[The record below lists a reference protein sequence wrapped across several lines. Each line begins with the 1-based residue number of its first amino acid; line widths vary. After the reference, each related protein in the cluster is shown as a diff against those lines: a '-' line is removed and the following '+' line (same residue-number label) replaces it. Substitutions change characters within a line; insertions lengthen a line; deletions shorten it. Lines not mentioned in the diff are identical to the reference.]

1 MNIENIDIL
10 TLIPQK
16 RPFVMVDRLIDFNEE
31 GSTTDFV
38 VREDNLFCVDGTL
51 LETGIM
57 ENIAQTCAARI
68 GYINLYEKKESV
80 KIGVIGSIKD
90 FKIFEL
96 PKIGDILE
104 TTINVISEVFAITLV
119 SAKVKIKDQYN
130 ADGSEKIIAQC
141 EMKISLTDKE
151 IG

>member
-1 MNIENIDIL
+1 MEIKNIDIL
-10 TLIPQK
+10 TLIPQR
-16 RPFVMVDRLIDFNEE
+16 RPFVMIDRLLSFDEIE
-31 GSTTDFV
+31 SSTDFV
-38 VREDNLFCVDGTL
+38 IKEDNIFCKDGLF

-68 GYINLYEKKESV
+68 GYININNNESV

-90 FKIFEL
+90 LIITKL
-96 PKIGDILE
+96 PKVGATLF
-104 TTINVISEVFAITLV
+104 TKVKVLSEVFAITLV
-119 SAKVKIKDQYN
+119 EAEVYDNEELIAK
-130 ADGSEKIIAQC
+130 C

>member
-1 MNIENIDIL
+1 MEIKDIDIL
-10 TLIPQK
+10 TLIPQR
-16 RPFVMVDRLIDFNEE
+16 RPFVMIDRLLTFDEIE
-31 GSTTDFV
+31 SSTDFV
-38 VREDNLFCVDGTL
+38 IKEDNIFCKDGLF

-68 GYINLYEKKESV
+68 GYININNNESV

-90 FKIFEL
+90 LIITKL
-96 PKIGDILE
+96 PKVGSTLV
-104 TTINVISEVFAITLV
+104 TKVKVLSEVFAITLV
-119 SAKVKIKDQYN
+119 EAEVYDNDELIAK
-130 ADGSEKIIAQC
+130 C

>member
-1 MNIENIDIL
+1 MEIKDIDIL
-10 TLIPQK
+10 TLIPQR
-16 RPFVMVDRLIDFNEE
+16 RPFVLVDRLLSFNEIE
-31 GSTTDFV
+31 SSTDLV
-38 VREDNLFCVDGTL
+38 IREDNLFCKDGMF

-68 GYINLYEKKESV
+68 GYINMYHKNESV

-90 FKIFEL
+90 LIIKKL
-96 PKIGDILE
+96 PEVGSRLITKVK
-104 TTINVISEVFAITLV
+104 VISEVFAITLV
-119 SAKVKIKDQYN
+119 EAEVYNNDELIAK
-130 ADGSEKIIAQC
+130 C

>member
-1 MNIENIDIL
+1 MEIKDIDIL
-10 TLIPQK
+10 TLIPQR
-16 RPFVMVDRLIDFNEE
+16 RPFVMIDRLLSFDEIE
-31 GSTTDFV
+31 SSTDFV
-38 VREDNLFCVDGTL
+38 IKEDNIFCKDGLF

-68 GYINLYEKKESV
+68 GYININNNESV

-90 FKIFEL
+90 LIITKL
-96 PKIGDILE
+96 PKVGSTLV
-104 TTINVISEVFAITLV
+104 TKVKVLSEVFAITLV
-119 SAKVKIKDQYN
+119 EAEVYDNDELIAK
-130 ADGSEKIIAQC
+130 C

>member
-1 MNIENIDIL
+1 MEIKDIDIL
-10 TLIPQK
+10 TLIPQR
-16 RPFVMVDRLIDFNEE
+16 RPFVMIDRLLTFDEIE
-31 GSTTDFV
+31 SSTDFV
-38 VREDNLFCVDGTL
+38 IKEDNIFCKDGLF

-68 GYINLYEKKESV
+68 GYININNNESV

-90 FKIFEL
+90 LVITKL
-96 PKIGDILE
+96 PKVGATLL
-104 TTINVISEVFAITLV
+104 TKVKVLSEVFAITLV
-119 SAKVKIKDQYN
+119 EAEVYDNDELIAK
-130 ADGSEKIIAQC
+130 C

>member
-1 MNIENIDIL
+1 MEIKDIDIL
-10 TLIPQK
+10 TLIPQR
-16 RPFVMVDRLIDFNEE
+16 RPFVMIDRLLTFDEIE
-31 GSTTDFV
+31 SSTDFV
-38 VREDNLFCVDGTL
+38 IKEDNIFCKDGLF

-68 GYINLYEKKESV
+68 GYININNNESV

-90 FKIFEL
+90 LVITKL
-96 PKIGDILE
+96 PKVG
-104 TTINVISEVFAITLV
+104 TTLLTKVKVLSEVFAITLV
-119 SAKVKIKDQYN
+119 EAEVYDNEELIAK
-130 ADGSEKIIAQC
+130 C

>member
-1 MNIENIDIL
+1 MMEIKDIDIL
-10 TLIPQK
+10 TLIPQR
-16 RPFVMVDRLIDFNEE
+16 RPFVMIDRLLSFDEIE
-31 GSTTDFV
+31 SSTDFV
-38 VREDNLFCVDGTL
+38 IKEDNIFCKDGLF

-68 GYINLYEKKESV
+68 GYININNNESV

-90 FKIFEL
+90 LIITKL
-96 PKIGDILE
+96 PKVG
-104 TTINVISEVFAITLV
+104 TTLVTKVKVLSEVFAITLV
-119 SAKVKIKDQYN
+119 EAEVYDNNELIAK
-130 ADGSEKIIAQC
+130 C

>member
-1 MNIENIDIL
+1 MEIKDIDIL
-10 TLIPQK
+10 TLIPQR
-16 RPFVMVDRLIDFNEE
+16 RPFVMVDRLLSFDETE
-31 GSTTDFV
+31 SSTDFV
-38 VREDNLFCVDGTL
+38 IKEDNIFCKDGLF

-68 GYINLYEKKESV
+68 GYININNNESV

-90 FKIFEL
+90 LIITKL
-96 PKIGDILE
+96 PKVG
-104 TTINVISEVFAITLV
+104 TTLVTKVKVLSEVFAITLV
-119 SAKVKIKDQYN
+119 EAEVYDNDELIAK
-130 ADGSEKIIAQC
+130 C

>member
-1 MNIENIDIL
+1 MMEIKDIDIL
-10 TLIPQK
+10 TLIPQR
-16 RPFVMVDRLIDFNEE
+16 RPFVMIDRLLSFDETE
-31 GSTTDFV
+31 SSTDFV
-38 VREDNLFCVDGTL
+38 IKEDYIFCKDGLF

-68 GYINLYEKKESV
+68 GYININNNESV

-90 FKIFEL
+90 LIITKL
-96 PKIGDILE
+96 PKVGATLL
-104 TTINVISEVFAITLV
+104 TKVKVLSEVFAITLV
-119 SAKVKIKDQYN
+119 EAEVYDNDELIAK
-130 ADGSEKIIAQC
+130 C

>member
-1 MNIENIDIL
+1 MEIKDIDIL
-10 TLIPQK
+10 SLIPQR
-16 RPFVMVDRLIDFNEE
+16 RPFVMIDRLLSFDEIE
-31 GSTTDFV
+31 SSTDFV
-38 VREDNLFCVDGTL
+38 IKEDNIFCKDGLF

-68 GYINLYEKKESV
+68 GYININNNESV

-90 FKIFEL
+90 LIITKL
-96 PKIGDILE
+96 PKVG
-104 TTINVISEVFAITLV
+104 TTLVTKVKVLSEVFAITLV
-119 SAKVKIKDQYN
+119 EAEVYDNEELIAK
-130 ADGSEKIIAQC
+130 C

>member
-1 MNIENIDIL
+1 MREVMDIKDIDIL
-10 TLIPQK
+10 TLIPQR
-16 RPFVMVDRLIDFNEE
+16 RPFVMVDRLLSFDETE
-31 GSTTDFV
+31 SSTDFV
-38 VREDNLFCVDGTL
+38 VREDNIFCKDGLF

-68 GYINLYEKKESV
+68 GYINIANNESV

-90 FKIFEL
+90 LIITKL
-96 PKIGDILE
+96 PKVGSRLL
-104 TTINVISEVFAITLV
+104 TKVKVLSEVFAITLV
-119 SAKVKIKDQYN
+119 EAEVFDN
-130 ADGSEKIIAQC
+130 DELVARC

>member
-1 MNIENIDIL
+1 MEIKDIDIL
-10 TLIPQK
+10 TLIPQR
-16 RPFVMVDRLIDFNEE
+16 RPFVMIDRLLSFDEIE
-31 GSTTDFV
+31 SSTDFV
-38 VREDNLFCVDGTL
+38 IKEDNIFCKDGLF

-68 GYINLYEKKESV
+68 GYININNNESV

-90 FKIFEL
+90 LVITKL
-96 PKIGDILE
+96 PKVGATLL
-104 TTINVISEVFAITLV
+104 TKVKVLSEVFAITLV
-119 SAKVKIKDQYN
+119 EAEVYDNDELIAK
-130 ADGSEKIIAQC
+130 C

>member
-1 MNIENIDIL
+1 MMEIKDIDIL
-10 TLIPQK
+10 TLIPQR
-16 RPFVMVDRLIDFNEE
+16 RPFVMVDRLLSFDETE
-31 GSTTDFV
+31 SSTDFV
-38 VREDNLFCVDGTL
+38 IKEDNIFCKDGLF

-68 GYINLYEKKESV
+68 GYININNNESI

-90 FKIFEL
+90 LIITKL
-96 PKIGDILE
+96 PKVG
-104 TTINVISEVFAITLV
+104 TTLVTKVKVLSEVFAITLV
-119 SAKVKIKDQYN
+119 EAEVYDNDELIAK
-130 ADGSEKIIAQC
+130 C

>member
-1 MNIENIDIL
+1 MMEIKDIDIL
-10 TLIPQK
+10 TLIPQR
-16 RPFVMVDRLIDFNEE
+16 RPFVMIDRLLSFDEIE
-31 GSTTDFV
+31 SSTDFV
-38 VREDNLFCVDGTL
+38 IKEDNIFCKDGLF

-68 GYINLYEKKESV
+68 GYININNNESV

-90 FKIFEL
+90 LIITKL
-96 PKIGDILE
+96 PKVG
-104 TTINVISEVFAITLV
+104 TTLVTKVKVLSEVFAITLV
-119 SAKVKIKDQYN
+119 EAEVYDNEELIAK
-130 ADGSEKIIAQC
+130 C

>member
-1 MNIENIDIL
+1 MCEMMEIKDIDIL
-10 TLIPQK
+10 TLIPQR
-16 RPFVMVDRLIDFNEE
+16 RPFVMIDRLLSFDEIE
-31 GSTTDFV
+31 SSTDFV
-38 VREDNLFCVDGTL
+38 IKEDNIFCKDGLF

-68 GYINLYEKKESV
+68 GYININNNESV

-90 FKIFEL
+90 LIITKL
-96 PKIGDILE
+96 PKVG
-104 TTINVISEVFAITLV
+104 TTLVTKVKVLSEVFAITLV
-119 SAKVKIKDQYN
+119 EAEVYDNDELIAK
-130 ADGSEKIIAQC
+130 C

>member
-1 MNIENIDIL
+1 MREMMEIKDIDIL
-10 TLIPQK
+10 SLIPQR
-16 RPFVMVDRLIDFNEE
+16 RPFVMIDRLLSFDKIE
-31 GSTTDFV
+31 SSTDFV
-38 VREDNLFCVDGTL
+38 IREDNIFCKDGLF

-68 GYINLYEKKESV
+68 GYININNNESV

-90 FKIFEL
+90 LVITKL
-96 PKIGDILE
+96 PKVGATLITKVKVL
-104 TTINVISEVFAITLV
+104 SEVFAITLV
-119 SAKVKIKDQYN
+119 EAEVYDNDELIAK
-130 ADGSEKIIAQC
+130 C

>member
-1 MNIENIDIL
+1 MREMMEIKDIDIL
-10 TLIPQK
+10 TLIPQR
-16 RPFVMVDRLIDFNEE
+16 RPFVMIDRLLSFDEIE
-31 GSTTDFV
+31 SSTDFV
-38 VREDNLFCVDGTL
+38 IKEDNIFCKDGLF

-68 GYINLYEKKESV
+68 GYININNNESV

-90 FKIFEL
+90 LIITKL
-96 PKIGDILE
+96 PKVG
-104 TTINVISEVFAITLV
+104 TTLVTKVKVLSEVFAITLV
-119 SAKVKIKDQYN
+119 EAEVYDNNELIAK
-130 ADGSEKIIAQC
+130 C

>member
-1 MNIENIDIL
+1 MEIKDIDIL
-10 TLIPQK
+10 SLIPQR
-16 RPFVMVDRLIDFNEE
+16 RPFVMIDRLLSFDEIE
-31 GSTTDFV
+31 SSTDFV
-38 VREDNLFCVDGTL
+38 IKEDNIFCKDGLF

-68 GYINLYEKKESV
+68 GYININNNESV

-90 FKIFEL
+90 LIITKL
-96 PKIGDILE
+96 PKVG
-104 TTINVISEVFAITLV
+104 TTLLTKVKVLSEVFAITLV
-119 SAKVKIKDQYN
+119 EAEVYDNDELIAK
-130 ADGSEKIIAQC
+130 C

>member
-1 MNIENIDIL
+1 MEIKDIDIL
-10 TLIPQK
+10 TLIPQR
-16 RPFVMVDRLIDFNEE
+16 RPFVMIDRLLSFDEIE
-31 GSTTDFV
+31 SSTDFV
-38 VREDNLFCVDGTL
+38 IKEDNIFCKDGLF

-68 GYINLYEKKESV
+68 GYININNNESV

-90 FKIFEL
+90 LVITKL
-96 PKIGDILE
+96 PKVG
-104 TTINVISEVFAITLV
+104 TTLLTKVKVLSEVFAITLV
-119 SAKVKIKDQYN
+119 EAEVYDNDELIAK
-130 ADGSEKIIAQC
+130 C

>member
-1 MNIENIDIL
+1 MCEMMEIKDIDIL
-10 TLIPQK
+10 TLIPQR
-16 RPFVMVDRLIDFNEE
+16 RPFVMIDRLLTFDEIE
-31 GSTTDFV
+31 SSTDFV
-38 VREDNLFCVDGTL
+38 IKEDNIFCKDGLF

-68 GYINLYEKKESV
+68 GYININNNESV

-90 FKIFEL
+90 LVITKL
-96 PKIGDILE
+96 PKVGATLL
-104 TTINVISEVFAITLV
+104 TKVKVLSEVFAITLV
-119 SAKVKIKDQYN
+119 EAEVYDNDELIAK
-130 ADGSEKIIAQC
+130 C

>member
-1 MNIENIDIL
+1 MEIKDIDIL
-10 TLIPQK
+10 TLIPQR
-16 RPFVMVDRLIDFNEE
+16 RPFVMIDRLLSFDKIE
-31 GSTTDFV
+31 SSTDFV
-38 VREDNLFCVDGTL
+38 IREDNIFCKDGLF

-68 GYINLYEKKESV
+68 GNININNNESV

-90 FKIFEL
+90 LVITKL
-96 PKIGDILE
+96 PKVG
-104 TTINVISEVFAITLV
+104 TTLVTKVKVLSEVFAITLV
-119 SAKVKIKDQYN
+119 EAEVYDNEELIAK
-130 ADGSEKIIAQC
+130 C

>member
-1 MNIENIDIL
+1 MMEIKDIDIL
-10 TLIPQK
+10 TLIPQR
-16 RPFVMVDRLIDFNEE
+16 RPFVMIDRLLSFDEIE
-31 GSTTDFV
+31 SSTDFV
-38 VREDNLFCVDGTL
+38 IKEDNIFCKDGLF

-68 GYINLYEKKESV
+68 GYININNNESV

-90 FKIFEL
+90 LIITKL
-96 PKIGDILE
+96 PKVG
-104 TTINVISEVFAITLV
+104 TTLVTKVKVLSEVFAITLV
-119 SAKVKIKDQYN
+119 EAEVYDNDELIAK
-130 ADGSEKIIAQC
+130 C

>member
-1 MNIENIDIL
+1 MREMMEIKDIDIL
-10 TLIPQK
+10 TLIPQR
-16 RPFVMVDRLIDFNEE
+16 RPFVMIDRLLTFDEIE
-31 GSTTDFV
+31 SSTDFV
-38 VREDNLFCVDGTL
+38 IKEDNIFCKDGLF

-68 GYINLYEKKESV
+68 GYININNNESV

-90 FKIFEL
+90 LIITKL
-96 PKIGDILE
+96 PKVG
-104 TTINVISEVFAITLV
+104 TTLLTKVKVLSEVFAITLV
-119 SAKVKIKDQYN
+119 EAEVYDNDELIAK
-130 ADGSEKIIAQC
+130 C

>member
-1 MNIENIDIL
+1 MEIKDIDIL
-10 TLIPQK
+10 TLIPQR
-16 RPFVMVDRLIDFNEE
+16 RPFVMIDRLLSFDTIE
-31 GSTTDFV
+31 SSTDFV
-38 VREDNLFCVDGTL
+38 IKEDNIFCKDGLF

-68 GYINLYEKKESV
+68 GYINIQNDESV

-90 FKIFEL
+90 LIITKL
-96 PKIGDILE
+96 PKVGAKLITKVKVL
-104 TTINVISEVFAITLV
+104 SEVFAITLV
-119 SAKVKIKDQYN
+119 EAEVYDN
-130 ADGSEKIIAQC
+130 NELIARC

>member
-1 MNIENIDIL
+1 MREMMEIKDIDIL
-10 TLIPQK
+10 TLIPQR
-16 RPFVMVDRLIDFNEE
+16 RPFVMVDRLLSFDETE
-31 GSTTDFV
+31 SSTDFV
-38 VREDNLFCVDGTL
+38 VREDNIFCKDGLF

-68 GYINLYEKKESV
+68 GYININNNESV

-90 FKIFEL
+90 LIITKL
-96 PKIGDILE
+96 PKVGSRLL
-104 TTINVISEVFAITLV
+104 TKVKVLSEVFAITLV
-119 SAKVKIKDQYN
+119 EAEVFDN
-130 ADGSEKIIAQC
+130 DELVARC

>member
-1 MNIENIDIL
+1 MEIKDIDIL
-10 TLIPQK
+10 TLIPQR
-16 RPFVMVDRLIDFNEE
+16 RPFVMIDRLLSFDEIE
-31 GSTTDFV
+31 SSTDFV
-38 VREDNLFCVDGTL
+38 IKEDNIFCKDGLF

-68 GYINLYEKKESV
+68 GYININNNESV

-90 FKIFEL
+90 LIITKL
-96 PKIGDILE
+96 PKVGTRLV
-104 TTINVISEVFAITLV
+104 TKVKVLSEVFAITLV
-119 SAKVKIKDQYN
+119 EAEVYDNDELIAK
-130 ADGSEKIIAQC
+130 C

>member
-1 MNIENIDIL
+1 MMEIKDIDIL
-10 TLIPQK
+10 TLIPQR
-16 RPFVMVDRLIDFNEE
+16 RPFVMVDRLLSFDETE
-31 GSTTDFV
+31 SSTDFV
-38 VREDNLFCVDGTL
+38 IKEDNIFCKDGLF

-68 GYINLYEKKESV
+68 GYININNNESV

-90 FKIFEL
+90 LIITKL
-96 PKIGDILE
+96 PKVG
-104 TTINVISEVFAITLV
+104 TTLVTKVKVLSEVFAITLV
-119 SAKVKIKDQYN
+119 EAEVYDNDELIAK
-130 ADGSEKIIAQC
+130 C

>member
-1 MNIENIDIL
+1 MEIIDIDIL
-10 TLIPQK
+10 TLIPQR
-16 RPFVMVDRLIDFNEE
+16 RPFVMIDRLLSFDEIE
-31 GSTTDFV
+31 SSTDFV
-38 VREDNLFCVDGTL
+38 IKEDNIFCKDGLF

-68 GYINLYEKKESV
+68 GYININNNESV

-90 FKIFEL
+90 LIITKL
-96 PKIGDILE
+96 PKVG
-104 TTINVISEVFAITLV
+104 TTLVTKVKVLSEVFAITLV
-119 SAKVKIKDQYN
+119 EAEVYDNDELIAK
-130 ADGSEKIIAQC
+130 C

>member
-1 MNIENIDIL
+1 MEIKDIDIL
-10 TLIPQK
+10 TLIPQR
-16 RPFVMVDRLIDFNEE
+16 RPFVMIDRLLSFDEIE
-31 GSTTDFV
+31 SSTDFV
-38 VREDNLFCVDGTL
+38 IKEDNIFCKDGLF

-68 GYINLYEKKESV
+68 GYININNNESV

-90 FKIFEL
+90 LIITKL
-96 PKIGDILE
+96 PKVG
-104 TTINVISEVFAITLV
+104 TTLVTKVKVLSEVFAITLV
-119 SAKVKIKDQYN
+119 EAEVYDNDEPIAK
-130 ADGSEKIIAQC
+130 C

>member
-1 MNIENIDIL
+1 MEIKDIDIL
-10 TLIPQK
+10 TLIPQR
-16 RPFVMVDRLIDFNEE
+16 RPFVLVDRLLSFNEIE
-31 GSTTDFV
+31 SSTDLV
-38 VREDNLFCVDGTL
+38 IREDNLFCKDGMF

-68 GYINLYEKKESV
+68 GYINMYHKNESV

-90 FKIFEL
+90 LIIKKIPEVGSRL
-96 PKIGDILE
+96 ITKVK
-104 TTINVISEVFAITLV
+104 VISEVFAITLV
-119 SAKVKIKDQYN
+119 EAEVYNNDELIAK
-130 ADGSEKIIAQC
+130 C

>member
-1 MNIENIDIL
+1 MREMMEIKDIDIL
-10 TLIPQK
+10 TLIPQR
-16 RPFVMVDRLIDFNEE
+16 RPFVMIDRLLSFDEIE
-31 GSTTDFV
+31 SSTDFV
-38 VREDNLFCVDGTL
+38 IKEDNIFCKDGLF

-68 GYINLYEKKESV
+68 GYININNNESV

-90 FKIFEL
+90 LIITKL
-96 PKIGDILE
+96 PKVGATLL
-104 TTINVISEVFAITLV
+104 TKVKVLSEVFAITLV
-119 SAKVKIKDQYN
+119 EAEVYDNDELIAK
-130 ADGSEKIIAQC
+130 C

>member
-1 MNIENIDIL
+1 MCEMMEIKDIDIL
-10 TLIPQK
+10 TLIPQR
-16 RPFVMVDRLIDFNEE
+16 RPFVMIDRLLSFDEIE
-31 GSTTDFV
+31 SSTDFV
-38 VREDNLFCVDGTL
+38 IKEDNIFCKDGLF

-68 GYINLYEKKESV
+68 GYININNNESV

-90 FKIFEL
+90 LIITKL
-96 PKIGDILE
+96 PKVGATLL
-104 TTINVISEVFAITLV
+104 TKVKVLSEVFAITLV
-119 SAKVKIKDQYN
+119 EAEVYDNDELIAK
-130 ADGSEKIIAQC
+130 C

>member
-1 MNIENIDIL
+1 MREVMDIKDIDIL
-10 TLIPQK
+10 TLIPQR
-16 RPFVMVDRLIDFNEE
+16 RPFVMVDRLLSFDETE
-31 GSTTDFV
+31 SSTDFV
-38 VREDNLFCVDGTL
+38 VREDNIFCKDGLF

-68 GYINLYEKKESV
+68 GYINIINNESV

-90 FKIFEL
+90 LIITKL
-96 PKIGDILE
+96 PKVGSRLL
-104 TTINVISEVFAITLV
+104 TKVKVLSEVFAITLV
-119 SAKVKIKDQYN
+119 EAEVFDN
-130 ADGSEKIIAQC
+130 DELVARC

>member
-1 MNIENIDIL
+1 MMEIKDIDIL
-10 TLIPQK
+10 TLIPQR
-16 RPFVMVDRLIDFNEE
+16 RPFVMVDRILSFDETE
-31 GSTTDFV
+31 SSTDFV
-38 VREDNLFCVDGTL
+38 IKEDNIFCKDGLF

-68 GYINLYEKKESV
+68 GYININNNESV

-90 FKIFEL
+90 LIITKL
-96 PKIGDILE
+96 PKVG
-104 TTINVISEVFAITLV
+104 TTLVTKVKVLSEVFAITLV
-119 SAKVKIKDQYN
+119 EAEVYDNDELIAK
-130 ADGSEKIIAQC
+130 C

>member
-1 MNIENIDIL
+1 MEIKDIDIL
-10 TLIPQK
+10 SLIPQR
-16 RPFVMVDRLIDFNEE
+16 RPFVMIDRLLSFDEIE
-31 GSTTDFV
+31 SSTDFV
-38 VREDNLFCVDGTL
+38 IKEDNIFCKDGLF

-68 GYINLYEKKESV
+68 GYININNNESV

-90 FKIFEL
+90 LVITKL
-96 PKIGDILE
+96 PKVGATLV
-104 TTINVISEVFAITLV
+104 TKVKVLSEVFAITLV
-119 SAKVKIKDQYN
+119 EAEVYDNEELIAK
-130 ADGSEKIIAQC
+130 C

>member
-1 MNIENIDIL
+1 MEIKDIDIL
-10 TLIPQK
+10 SLIPQR
-16 RPFVMVDRLIDFNEE
+16 RPFVMIDRLLSFNEIE
-31 GSTTDFV
+31 SSTDFV
-38 VREDNLFCVDGTL
+38 IKEDNLFCKNGVL

-68 GYINLYEKKESV
+68 GYINMYQKNESV

-90 FKIFEL
+90 LEIKKL
-96 PKIGDILE
+96 PKVGSTLL
-104 TTINVISEVFAITLV
+104 TKVKVVSEVFAITLV
-119 SAKVKIKDQYN
+119 EAEVYDNEELIAK
-130 ADGSEKIIAQC
+130 C